1 MNISTRK
8 IVFVVDDEK
17 VIADTLASILKQ
29 NDYDAKPFY
38 SGESAMQEGEVS
50 PPQLL
55 ISDIAMPRMSGIDL
69 ALYFRNRDPACKVLL
84 FSGQA
89 NTADLLRRADEEGH
103 HFEILNKPIH
113 PADFLAKLRGGE
125 IGLTDFSSVLD
136 NARLVK
142 EVVI

>member
-1 MNISTRK
+1 MNISTRT

-17 VIADTLASILKQ
+17 VIADTLASILMQ
-29 NDYDAKPFY
+29 NDFDAKPFY

-55 ISDIAMPRMSGIDL
+55 ISDVAMPRMSGIDL
-69 ALYFRNRDPACKVLL
+69 ALYFRNRDPTCKVLSL
-84 FSGQA
+84 SGQA
-89 NTADLLRRADEEGH
+89 NREDLLRRANEEGQ
-103 HFEILNKPIH
+103 HFETLNKPIH
-113 PADFLAKLRGGE
+113 PADPLAKLRGAE
-125 IGLTDFSSVLD
+125 RGLTNFYSVLD